1 MSFIVSKL
9 KPTAFACNEHLALPD
24 LALRE
29 PLAVLNK
36 ARWALFT
43 SEQCSPAADTHCIS
57 APTTGSTAERHLFDS
72 RIIVNPL
79 VENGS
84 DGDFRFRAGAILWND
99 SRGSIFLKIVYAQ
112 NGLVENVVS

>member
-1 MSFIVSKL
+1 LPIGLSGRRR
-9 KPTAFACNEHLALPD
+9 KP
-24 LALRE
+24 
-29 PLAVLNK
+29 AVLNK

-84 DGDFRFRAGAILWND
+84 DGVFRFRAGAILWNN